1 MCVHVF
7 LAVQLPLMAL
17 VWVDRQP
24 QHTLVYV
31 DPTLAQDGEL
41 SPQGRVQVNAALAE
55 AGAAMLDV
63 APACA
68 RPALRAVAG

>member
-7 LAVQLPLMAL
+7 LAVQLPFMAL

-31 DPTLAQDGEL
+31 HPSLAQDGEL
-41 SPQGRVQVNAALAE
+41 TLQGRVQVNTALAE
-55 AGAAMLDV
+55 VGAAMLDV
-63 APACA
+63 APACE
-68 RPALRAVAG
+68 RPPLRAVAG